1 MCVYSQDTACDDL
14 SNCIACPCT
23 YVHSWHNSNVIFL
36 PLCVQVIVK
45 AMSEVK
51 VHLFVQ
57 LYTFVLI
64 PVVLYVIVHFLV
76 ATAMLDQTLSE
87 G

>member
-1 MCVYSQDTACDDL
+1 MY
-14 SNCIACPCT
+14 I
-23 YVHSWHNSNVIFL
+23 VHSWHNSNVIFL

-45 AMSEVK
+45 TMSEVK